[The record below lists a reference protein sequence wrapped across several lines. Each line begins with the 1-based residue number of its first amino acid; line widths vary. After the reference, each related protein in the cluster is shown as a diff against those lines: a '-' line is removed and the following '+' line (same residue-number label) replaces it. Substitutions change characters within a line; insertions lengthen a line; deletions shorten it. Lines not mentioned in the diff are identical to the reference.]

1 MNGEIEAIWYI
12 QQSLTSNATLL
23 NMRGFQTSPRD
34 HSKNACDPT
43 NIVTGH
49 GIQKKYKKN
58 IYILGV
64 KNFF

>member
-34 HSKNACDPT
+34 HSKIGDPT

-49 GIQKKYKKN
+49 GIQKSIKK

-64 KNFF
+64 KKIF

>member
-23 NMRGFQTSPRD
+23 NMRGFQRD
-34 HSKNACDPT
+34 HSKIGDPT

-49 GIQKKYKKN
+49 GIQKSIKK

-64 KNFF
+64 KKFF